1 MKQDAREGDTLETT
15 HFDKPRDD
23 SAATHPSDN
32 GQHAKTYNEN
42 GGTNSPSRKRTVTVK
57 VGGEANK
64 RVIELDVPDVAKLT
78 SEHQDPNSFST
89 RHHEEHSTE
98 NKMPQGMFGIK
109 SPRTNT
115 SSVHEEEKTMEE
127 DDNDEIMSTN
137 SPIELLIPEGVSG
150 DEKEFYTKLFTW
162 MKDNGGLPSKIPIMG
177 FKTLDLY
184 NLYMQVTQSGGFDT
198 VTRKMMANTS
208 EGVWTSIFKKL
219 KNHKNTITN
228 SASRLR
234 KYYQKYLLAYE
245 NAHFVPPPYVPP
257 EPKKPSK
264 HVEKTDGDSVPHTN
278 GARRGK
284 QHASAAKK
292 PIELKEDFTPVTLRF
307 FAKDPPPKPIISPN
321 SRRDKGDG
329 FSALKVAINQ
339 ANTLTTKPT
348 LLDTLLTL
356 EEANEM
362 ITRGEETADSILH
375 VTNKLPVLEVNAKID
390 NNSPTGRAILSE
402 LPMQQMVTIF
412 GQLLYFTIPPITRKP
427 GVKYEKKTV
436 GKELVEKG
444 QLVHWEEGGAVCLP
458 WGRTGVQE
466 EEEQLDAIKGQ
477 IKDLGGKCKLVEPCA
492 IFGGCEQTSVKYQ
505 IDNDGKIEK
514 QESETWKELD
524 NVKEGF
530 LILVQ
535 FHETNHKEVDS
546 QENGDVHSLEEDLIN
561 PPRKRRKVSQ
571 RKEDE
576 NTTTDSPPKKIVEE
590 SLTTTTPSQVAQ
602 DPPDIRREDA
612 RERLERM
619 RKQHEAKMM
628 FLERQREKY
637 RLEEMEKQKASQNEK
652 EENDHTVHDVSISD
666 HDSPITPVLE
676 DQFEPPQ
683 ESVEIPPIVGIV
695 PIASPLPAN
704 LREVNGAD
712 VDNAFNI
719 IIRYKYEGEQD
730 NDSRL
735 LKKNV
740 QLVPEQENGSDVIE
754 LNGRHLIHLLQQDR
768 VDTDNM
774 EEVRYYEYGSDDE
787 SSGWVLLNDSY
798 RCRLNRNK
806 PNGKT
811 KIKLQLKPNMT

>member
-1 MKQDAREGDTLETT
+1 
-15 HFDKPRDD
+15 
-23 SAATHPSDN
+23 
-32 GQHAKTYNEN
+32 
-42 GGTNSPSRKRTVTVK
+42 
-57 VGGEANK
+57 
-64 RVIELDVPDVAKLT
+64 
-78 SEHQDPNSFST
+78 
-89 RHHEEHSTE
+89 
-98 NKMPQGMFGIK
+98 
-109 SPRTNT
+109 
-115 SSVHEEEKTMEE
+115 
-127 DDNDEIMSTN
+127 
-137 SPIELLIPEGVSG
+137 
-150 DEKEFYTKLFTW
+150 
-162 MKDNGGLPSKIPIMG
+162 MG

-184 NLYMQVTQSGGFDT
+184 NLYTQVTQSGGFDT
-198 VTRKMMANTS
+198 VTRKMMANAS

-264 HVEKTDGDSVPHTN
+264 HVEKTDGESVPHTN
-278 GARRGK
+278 GARRSK

-356 EEANEM
+356 DEANEM
-362 ITRGEETADSILH
+362 ITRGEETADGILH

-390 NNSPTGRAILSE
+390 NKSPTGRAILSE

-505 IDNDGKIEK
+505 IDKDGKIEK

-524 NVKEGF
+524 TVKEGF

-535 FHETNHKEVDS
+535 FHEESNHKEIDS
-546 QENGDVHSLEEDLIN
+546 QENGDVHPLVEEDLIIN

-576 NTTTDSPPKKIVEE
+576 NTVTDSPKKVVEE
-590 SLTTTTPSQVAQ
+590 SSTTTPSQVTQA
-602 DPPDIRREDA
+602 PPDIEHEERKKHQDRVREEWEEIVRRNKA
-612 RERLERM
+612 LVAS
-619 RKQHEAKMM
+619 Q
-628 FLERQREKY
+628 QREKE
-637 RLEEMEKQKASQNEK
+637 LHEEIEKREAAQKLDEKQD
-652 EENDHTVHDVSISD
+652 EENIVQDVDLLSSD
-666 HDSPITPVLE
+666 HEYHNDSIESSMHVDDDHQDQPPVQEQTVLPPKQPEQPIVQSPVAR
-676 DQFEPPQ
+676 
-683 ESVEIPPIVGIV
+683 VGIV
-695 PIASPLPAN
+695 PSASPLPAN
-704 LREVNGAD
+704 LREVNGSN
-712 VDNAFNI
+712 VDNVFNI

-740 QLVPEQENGSDVIE
+740 QLVPEQENGSDAIE

-768 VDTDNM
+768 VDTDKM